1 MSHREFQQS
10 SPNNPFGKANIFIC
24 CVVAAIVLLFDL
36 THFVVV
42 WCSSSFQE
50 QVESFDVVNGHRR
63 QKTKK
68 QTNTQTQHKH
78 KDVTIYTV
86 HSAK

>member
-10 SPNNPFGKANIFIC
+10 SPNNPFGKANISIC
-24 CVVAAIVLLFDL
+24 CIVAAIVLLFDL

-50 QVESFDVVNGHRR
+50 QVESLDVVVGHRR
-63 QKTKK
+63 QKTNKK
-68 QTNTQTQHKH
+68 QIHKRNTNTRM
-78 KDVTIYTV
+78 
-86 HSAK
+86 